1 MKKLLLLTSCLML
14 SACYYK
20 PIYTQPPEL
29 VGSSVPC
36 EKCNLSDRINSSE
49 ILWTTSAYQA
59 NDDILWYLNSK
70 KPIYNQNNI
79 SVYAL
84 NIKEDKKAQV
94 LYSLLY
100 NKLNEYSIIS
110 EDNEI
115 SKFSLDK
122 TTFQVIGTR
131 ITKNSF
137 HGFISLQSKSMKKSD
152 IVYNGVLNKDK
163 DVVIVL
169 INNKV
174 YVISPVIK

>member
-1 MKKLLLLTSCLML
+1 M
-14 SACYYK
+14 
-20 PIYTQPPEL
+20 
-29 VGSSVPC
+29 
-36 EKCNLSDRINSSE
+36 
-49 ILWTTSAYQA
+49 
-59 NDDILWYLNSK
+59 
-70 KPIYNQNNI
+70 
-79 SVYAL
+79 
-84 NIKEDKKAQV
+84 
-94 LYSLLY
+94 YSLLY